1 MNGYNLSRKW
11 FDFAFENQE
20 AKVQHTAIYLW
31 CVELNNRL
39 GWKES
44 FRLPT
49 SSTME
54 GLSIGNKNTF
64 LSALKDLES
73 WGFIKIISE
82 SKNQNQ
88 ARIISICR
96 SESEPAQG
104 TALDMALIQ
113 QSDGNGNGTGVG
125 SGVGTVPIDKQI
137 NKETIK
143 LNTPPISPNGGIENS
158 EINNDLIDKKK
169 KFVVPT
175 IGEVAEY
182 VKSKHPLAT
191 NDKVLAFAEKFWSH
205 YENKNWSYGRGQKMK
220 DWRLSMSQWKETINK
235 DLYQSNPVGQP
246 SSIPV
251 KHKVEYYDTRW
262 PDRIYICTEEQLE
275 QIRECYPDQTYVV
288 KRKFS
293 A

>member
-1 MNGYNLSRKW
+1 MNGYNLTRKW
-11 FDFAFENQE
+11 FDFTFENHE

-39 GWKES
+39 GWKDN

-88 ARIISICR
+88 ARIISLCR
-96 SESEPAQG
+96 SESEPAQS

-113 QSDGNGNGTGVG
+113 QSDGNGNGTGDG
-125 SGVGTVPIDKQI
+125 SGVGTVPIDKQL

-143 LNTPPISPNGGIENS
+143 HIQDDFDETPKP
-158 EINNDLIDKKK
+158 DKDQNK

-175 IGEVAEY
+175 IEEVAEY

-191 NDKVLAFAEKFWSH
+191 NDRVFEFAEKFWSH
-205 YENKNWSYGRGQKMK
+205 YENKNWNYSGNKKMK
-220 DWRLSMSQWKETINK
+220 NWHLAIPGWKETIEK
-235 DLYQSNPVGQP
+235 TLYPSNNGYKAPASP
-246 SSIPV
+246 PRKS
-251 KHKVEYYDTRW
+251 KVEYYNTRW
-262 PDRIYICTEEQLE
+262 PDRISICTEEQFQ
-275 QIRECYPDQTYVV
+275 QICEGNPDQTYVV
-288 KRKFS
+288 KRKYS